1 MPSDVSPSIRVST
14 KARES
19 NGASRSDSRSLGTVP
34 ASARDS
40 RRTAQR
46 LRALGVKGGGS
57 LTCATCHVML
67 DEPWIGRLPPAI
79 PDERDMLDF
88 AASPVEPGSRLSCQ
102 IQLTHALD
110 GLVVRLPA
118 SQY

>member
-1 MPSDVSPSIRVST
+1 MIQIRFIRADGTEQTIQTAPGQSLM
-14 KARES
+14 KA
-19 NGASRSDSRSLGTVP
+19 AVD
-34 ASARDS
+34 AD
-40 RRTAQR
+40 
-46 LRALGVKGGGS
+46 VKGIDADCGGS

-67 DEPWIGRLPPAI
+67 DEPWIGRLSPAI
-79 PDERDMLDF
+79 PDECDMLDF

-102 IQLTHALD
+102 IQLTPALD